1 MAKNISKVT
10 RRDLSILLTNGWDEE
25 VLFGESQ
32 HVYYDIWGLLTP
44 PEFLSRLYPL
54 KDLPSYD
61 SRVDNAECDIHLHT
75 VTNHNDYDCDWFWT
89 DDRFNIG
96 NGEDE
101 QLLRFLVEIFH
112 PEVRNDKYDWKNL
125 LTRIN
130 NLLYHDGYKIVV
142 IDKISGRDVYGWKLT
157 KRELAIIN
165 EKELSFLSRFF
176 NYGGYVLDFK
186 SHKDFNN
193 FTEDV
198 IGMKVTETYPAPMA
212 KSLKA
217 FFDEDEEDRII
228 KLIIA
233 LWNYYIS
240 NQSEHQLP
248 VVQSDFDKAQT
259 IVNRIS
265 NINVAVINQV
275 IEIKDKFDN
284 AYIQSQIDVML
295 NDQESDPTNAIGLAK
310 ELIESC
316 CKTILENNQLP
327 TNYDNLSKLVKA
339 TTKTLKITPDDIP
352 DDIPEAKSMKS
363 ILGAFATISDGLAN
377 LRNTYGRG
385 HGKDNKYKGLSVR
398 HAKLAVGASST
409 LVHFLWDSF
418 SRKNTI
424 SK

>member
-1 MAKNISKVT
+1 MAKNISNVT

-25 VLFGESQ
+25 VLFGGSQ
-32 HVYYDIWGLLTP
+32 HFYYEIWGHLTP
-44 PEFLSRLYPL
+44 PEFLNRLYPL
-54 KDLPSYD
+54 KTLPSYD

-75 VTNHNDYDCDWFWT
+75 VTNPNDYDYDWFWT
-89 DDRFNIG
+89 DERFNIG

-101 QLLRFLVEIFH
+101 QLLRFLIEIFH
-112 PEVRNDKYDWKNL
+112 PEVRNDKYVWRNL
-125 LTRIN
+125 LSRIN
-130 NLLYHDGYKIVV
+130 NLLYPDGYKIVAV
-142 IDKISGRDVYGWKLT
+142 DKISGRDVYSWKLT
-157 KRELAIIN
+157 KRELTLIS
-165 EKELSFLSRFF
+165 EKELSFLGNFF
-176 NYGGYVLDFK
+176 DYGGYVLDFK

-193 FTEDV
+193 FTEEA
-198 IGMKVTETYPAPMA
+198 IGIKVTETYSAPMA

-217 FFDEDEEDRII
+217 FFKEDEEDRII

-233 LWNYYIS
+233 LWDYYTS
-240 NQSEHQLP
+240 NSVSQPP
-248 VVQSDFDKAQT
+248 VVQSELDKAQA

-265 NINVAVINQV
+265 NVNIAVINQV
-275 IEIKDKFDN
+275 IEIKEKFDN

-295 NDQESDPTNAIGLAK
+295 NDQESDPTNTIGLAK

-316 CKTILENNQLP
+316 CKTILKHYQLP

-339 TTKTLKITPDDIP
+339 TTKTLKITPDDIS

-418 SRKNTI
+418 SRKNPI
-424 SK
+424 KK